1 MALPPDLNEVTVKT
15 LVVANQKGG
24 VGKST
29 VAVHL
34 AWLALE
40 QGRTV
45 LLVDLDGQANASRTF
60 AREFTG
66 LAASALFT
74 AEPGT
79 LTSAPQA
86 LSEFFS
92 LISADLGINDVEG
105 LRLDSI
111 KRPAAHLA
119 ALASTLPPDTLCI
132 IDTPPTL
139 GRRLLAALI
148 AADAVVSPM
157 GLNGYSL
164 QGITDLQN
172 TVNTVR
178 RKFNSRLLNLGL
190 LPNMVNSRSGTH
202 TRMLRE
208 LRAAL
213 GDKVLPF
220 TISAR
225 VAISDSID
233 RGEPV
238 WQARTGASTR
248 LAGQEMRSVCNE
260 VLARMQ

>member
-1 MALPPDLNEVTVKT
+1 MKT

-29 VAVHL
+29 IAVHF

-60 AREFTG
+60 TRDRTG
-66 LAASALFT
+66 LPASALFT
-74 AEPGT
+74 GEPGT
-79 LTSAPQA
+79 LTSAPQI
-86 LSEFFS
+86 LSDRMS
-92 LISADLGINDVEG
+92 LIGADIGINDVEG

-111 KRPAAHLA
+111 RRPAAHLA
-119 ALASTLPPDTLCI
+119 AIAGTLPPDALCI

-148 AADAVVSPM
+148 SADAVVSPL

-164 QGITDLQN
+164 QGITDLQG
-172 TVNTVR
+172 TINTVR
-178 RKFNSRLLNLGL
+178 RKFNPRLQNLGL
-190 LPNMVNSRSGTH
+190 LPNMVNSRSATH
-202 TRMLRE
+202 NRMLRE

-220 TISAR
+220 TINSR
-225 VAISDSID
+225 VAISDAID
-233 RGEPV
+233 KGKPV
-238 WQARTGASTR
+238 WQAGSGAGASTR
-248 LAGQEMRSVCNE
+248 LAGSEMRSVCTE

>member
-1 MALPPDLNEVTVKT
+1 MKT

-40 QGRTV
+40 QGRKV

-60 AREFTG
+60 ASEFTG
-66 LAASALFT
+66 LPASALFT
-74 AEPGT
+74 TDPG
-79 LTSAPQA
+79 SADAAPQA
-86 LSEFFS
+86 LSASFA
-92 LISADLGINDVEG
+92 LISADMGINDVEG

-111 KRPAAHLA
+111 RRPAAHLA
-119 ALASTLPPDTLCI
+119 SLAATMDPDTLCI

-148 AADAVVSPM
+148 AADAVVSPL

-164 QGITDLQN
+164 QGIMDLQS
-172 TVNTVR
+172 TINTVR
-178 RKFNSRLLNLGL
+178 RKFNPRLQNIGL
-190 LPNMVNSRSGTH
+190 LPNMVNSRSATH
-202 TRMLRE
+202 TKMLHDLQR
-208 LRAAL
+208 AL
-213 GDKVLPF
+213 GDKLLPF
-220 TISAR
+220 TINTR

-233 RGEPV
+233 RGKPV
-238 WQARTGASTR
+238 WQARTGQSTR
-248 LAGQEMRSVCNE
+248 LAGQEMRSVCTE